1 MKKLIGLQL
10 TKSHLKNQLTTQGVF
25 KKKFRKEHPWIKE
38 SSFSEEIFW
47 IFSAYLN
54 SLLSKKKN
62 IFQNLNF
69 MYSLSYT
76 VGKGSMQHALSWRK
90 LGQTFLLKNQTF
102 DGIKCARGGQKTR
115 SVLAFLQVFWR
126 RSFCFYVQ
134 YLPIL
139 VKTEIYSS
147 Q

>member
-1 MKKLIGLQL
+1 
-10 TKSHLKNQLTTQGVF
+10 
-25 KKKFRKEHPWIKE
+25 
-38 SSFSEEIFW
+38 
-47 IFSAYLN
+47 
-54 SLLSKKKN
+54 
-62 IFQNLNF
+62 

-76 VGKGSMQHALSWRK
+76 VGKGSMQHAALSRGK